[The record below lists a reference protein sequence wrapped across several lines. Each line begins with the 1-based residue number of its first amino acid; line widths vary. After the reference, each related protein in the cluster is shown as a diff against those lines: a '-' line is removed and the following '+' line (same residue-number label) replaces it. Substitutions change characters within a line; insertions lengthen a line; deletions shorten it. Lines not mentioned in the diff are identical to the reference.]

1 MHDLPSAV
9 DDDTRKWLVGV
20 QNSLNALPD
29 GGHIGVGKGAFP
41 VNRRETG
48 GHQQLVPFAKR
59 HVEHP
64 GEAQHHR
71 TARGRSARL
80 DETDVAGR
88 HVSLDREVELG
99 QPAALPPLTH
109 QRTERGALGLRSG
122 GHAPSVAYDRGPQP
136 LPLR

>member
-1 MHDLPSAV
+1 MYDLPSAV
-9 DDDTRKWLVGV
+9 DNDTWKWVVGV

-29 GGHIGVGKGAFP
+29 SGHIRVGKRAFP
-41 VNRRETG
+41 VDRREAG

-59 HVEHP
+59 HVEHA

-71 TARGRSARL
+71 TAGGRPARL

-88 HVSLDREVELG
+88 NVGLDREVELR

-109 QRTERGALGLRSG
+109 QRTERGAFGLRSG
-122 GHAPSVAYDRGPQP
+122 GHALSVAYDGGPQP